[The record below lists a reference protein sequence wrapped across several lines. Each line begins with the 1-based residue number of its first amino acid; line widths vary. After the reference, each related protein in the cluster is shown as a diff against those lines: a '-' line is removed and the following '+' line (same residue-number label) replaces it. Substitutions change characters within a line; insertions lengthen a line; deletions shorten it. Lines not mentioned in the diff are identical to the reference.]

1 MRKEKTRDKS
11 MKPAK
16 ARSPDPHEAQ
26 LNQLVKVLRQRSKTR
41 NVWNRG
47 ATKNSSLTR
56 HAFATAQPHHQE
68 AAPSM
73 EEKNN
78 ETFTK
83 NKRVVLTVQNE
94 EAERG

>member
-1 MRKEKTRDKS
+1 MSKEKTRDKS
-11 MKPAK
+11 VKPAK

-41 NVWNRG
+41 NRG
-47 ATKNSSLTR
+47 ATKNSSLVR